1 MIDKKLEEHWE
12 NVYSNK
18 KENEVS
24 WYQKYPDK
32 SIELIKSLNINLNSS
47 IIDIGAGE
55 SRLVDS
61 LLEMGYKNI
70 DVLDISRT
78 AIEKAKKRLGDK
90 SLLVNWIVSD
100 VNNFVPKKKYDLWH
114 DRAAFHFLKKN
125 NHIKNYISLTNNS
138 ITTNG
143 KLILATFS
151 SNGPM
156 KCSGL
161 DVTRYSKESLIKE
174 FKNHFTLSNSFITS
188 HLTPFN
194 TFQEFLFISF
204 KKKS

>member
-1 MIDKKLEEHWE
+1 
-12 NVYSNK
+12 
-18 KENEVS
+18 
-24 WYQKYPDK
+24 
-32 SIELIKSLNINLNSS
+32 
-47 IIDIGAGE
+47 
-55 SRLVDS
+55 
-61 LLEMGYKNI
+61 MGYKNI

-100 VNNFVPKKKYDLWH
+100 VKNFIPKKKYDLWH

-125 NHIKNYISLTNNS
+125 NQIKNYISLTNNS
-138 ITTNG
+138 ITTTG

-204 KKKS
+204 KKKT